1 MKATRSLV
9 AFVIA
14 AFLIAGIA
22 SCNDNAKKLEE
33 KEKELAELRQLAELD
48 KKEMENQYA
57 EFATQYS
64 ELKQGIKDDSL
75 VAQLEKEQQRAE
87 QLLQELKRTQASS
100 SAEILRL
107 KKELASVRA
116 ILRDYIRQVD
126 SLQQLNIQLVGERD
140 MARAEAERT
149 RAENTNINQ
158 QNQALNEKVAIAAQL
173 NATGINISPLKK
185 TGKAT
190 KKSKEVKRFSISFT
204 ISRNVTAAAGNRQV
218 FVRLLKPNQQ
228 VVSQMGSFI
237 YENRN
242 IGYSAV
248 KTIEY
253 TGQEQ
258 HHEVYVNVNEYLSSG
273 KYAAYIFADGQM
285 IGAGSIMLEN

>member
-14 AFLIAGIA
+14 AFLIAGIV

-116 ILRDYIRQVD
+116 ILRDHSRQAD
-126 SLQQLNIQLVGERD
+126 SRQQLNIQLVGERD

-228 VVSQMGSFI
+228 VVSQMGSFS